1 MREAEVAL
9 MYSEHGG
16 RDPEPRYTG
25 SLYKLGKMRKQIL
38 S

>member
-1 MREAEVAL
+1 
-9 MYSEHGG
+9 MYSENGG